1 MIMDTKEKTK
11 AELEEEL
18 EKDLEYFREEIM
30 QLVED

>member
-30 QLVED
+30 QLIDE